1 MKEEY
6 SFRLTPNTVPLNPC
20 TFVFRKHEG
29 CEATIHS
36 STDFELKLSQDA
48 SDGAIV
54 HEIQHLVDLV
64 FIPCLSRLGELLSFA
79 HSSDSEEPELDARF
93 RVDLMEARALLAET
107 LFWEAR
113 SFLGREPIEEKENG
127 DSDGE

>member
-1 MKEEY
+1 MTEEHT
-6 SFRLTPNTVPLNPC
+6 FRLTPRTVPLNPC
-20 TFVFRKHEG
+20 TFVFRKHGG

-36 STDFELKLSQDA
+36 STDFELKLSDDA

-64 FIPCLSRLGELLSFA
+64 FIPCLSRLGELLVFA
-79 HSSDSEEPELDARF
+79 HNSDEEESESDLQF
-93 RVDLMEARALLAET
+93 RIDLMEARAILAET

-113 SFLGREPIEEKENG
+113 CFLGREPIEEKENG
-127 DSDGE
+127 DSNGK